1 VKIIGISLRKPSFN
15 ELTAAVVMG
24 AGLWIAAVGVL
35 RTLLQVDLPMMDA
48 GALLLVALWG
58 CVSTRVGLQIGE
70 GSRHVLAN
78 LLVAAVLLALY
89 QGAWAVMGSPLPGQP

>member
-58 CVSTRVGLQIGE
+58 CVSARLGLPIGE
-70 GSRHVLAN
+70 GSRHLLAN
-78 LLVAAVLLALY
+78 MLVAVVLLALY
-89 QGAWAVMGSPLPGQP
+89 QAAWAVMAPPLPLQP

>member
-1 VKIIGISLRKPSFN
+1 VKIIGIPLRKPSFN

-24 AGLWIAAVGVL
+24 AGLWIAVVGVL
-35 RTLLQVDLPMMDA
+35 RTLLRVDLPTIDA

-58 CVSTRVGLQIGE
+58 CVSARLGLRVGD
-70 GSRHVLAN
+70 GSRHLLAN

-89 QGAWAVMGSPLPGQP
+89 QIAWAVMVPPAPLQP